1 METGEKKSLLRVG
14 TPLCGLV
21 CGPVLGLICGI
32 FTPVLS
38 SLITGMPGPAY
49 LPSMIC
55 ELAVYGLLAGVMI
68 KLIKTEKP
76 LVNLYASLI
85 TAMIG
90 GRIVYGL
97 MNALIFRAGA
107 YSIQMWMTASFVTAL
122 PGIILQLL
130 LLPAVV
136 YALQKAKLA

>member
-1 METGEKKSLLRVG
+1 
-14 TPLCGLV
+14 
-21 CGPVLGLICGI
+21 
-32 FTPVLS
+32 
-38 SLITGMPGPAY
+38 
-49 LPSMIC
+49 
-55 ELAVYGLLAGVMI
+55 MI

-76 LVNLYASLI
+76 LVNLYASLL

>member
-1 METGEKKSLLRVG
+1 MLFRS
-14 TPLCGLV
+14 
-21 CGPVLGLICGI
+21 
-32 FTPVLS
+32 
-38 SLITGMPGPAY
+38 
-49 LPSMIC
+49 
-55 ELAVYGLLAGVMI
+55 LAGAMI

>member
-1 METGEKKSLLRVG
+1 M
-14 TPLCGLV
+14 
-21 CGPVLGLICGI
+21 
-32 FTPVLS
+32 
-38 SLITGMPGPAY
+38 
-49 LPSMIC
+49 
-55 ELAVYGLLAGVMI
+55 YGLLAGAMI

-76 LVNLYASLI
+76 LVNLYASLL

>member
-1 METGEKKSLLRVG
+1 M
-14 TPLCGLV
+14 
-21 CGPVLGLICGI
+21 
-32 FTPVLS
+32 
-38 SLITGMPGPAY
+38 
-49 LPSMIC
+49 
-55 ELAVYGLLAGVMI
+55 LAGVMI